1 MKAED
6 KQAIEQEVLKRFPGT
21 DPEMDIDWEM
31 MDIAF
36 KEGHRNG
43 LSLERQG
50 EAYLSGVDVG
60 RKEVVDWGLSNCGNP
75 EHPLPWLP
83 KHQCPMCWHNQ
94 KEDWGI
100 K

>member
-6 KQAIEQEVLKRFPGT
+6 TELTLDEINDIPDWNSIDLDPIIKLQAEIS
-21 DPEMDIDWEM
+21 
-31 MDIAF
+31 F
-36 KEGHRNG
+36 KAG
-43 LSLERQG
+43 ERQG
-50 EAYLSGVDVG
+50 ALKAIDHAVPEAMKAG

-94 KEDWGI
+94 KEEWGI